1 MGGPVFGPGT
11 ETSDSIPARLSNNE
25 HVFTAGE
32 VKAAG
37 GHQAIYSLRQQL
49 LAGAKTLHLAT
60 GGGVENG
67 AVAPVRYSP
76 VAQGMQV
83 QSAQPVDT
91 GAIASAVARAIAGY
105 QPMVQIGDREFV
117 GVMRRAGRMGAR

>member
-1 MGGPVFGPGT
+1 MGGPVYGPGT
-11 ETSDSIPARLSNNE
+11 GTSDSIPALLSNGE
-25 HVFTAGE
+25 HVITAKE
-32 VKAAG
+32 VAQAG
-37 GHQAIYSLRQQL
+37 GQDAIYRMREAIRSGFKF
-49 LAGAKTLHLAT
+49 ANGGA
-60 GGGVENG
+60 VENG

-117 GVMRRAGRMGAR
+117 GVMRRTERMGAR